1 MSDAGYRDVRHSAFV
16 EGEDGMLEY
25 LSRNWWVYLV
35 RGLLAV
41 AFGLLALLLPSV
53 ALGALI
59 LLFGIFAIMDGVAAL
74 SGLLAGIRVG
84 PWWAQLLSGLL
95 SLAAGVISLAW
106 PNVTATVLLVI
117 VASWAIVNGVLTTV
131 LAVRFRQVL
140 HNEWLL
146 GISGVLCVGLGGVL
160 LSTPGA
166 GILSLIWLL
175 GLFAFMWGVALIVFS
190 FRLRR
195 LRSS

>member
-1 MSDAGYRDVRHSAFV
+1 
-16 EGEDGMLEY
+16 MLEY

-35 RGLLAV
+35 RGLLAL
-41 AFGLLALLLPSV
+41 AFGLLALLLPNV

-74 SGLLAGIRVG
+74 SGLLAGVRVG

-95 SLAAGVISLAW
+95 SLTAGVISLVW

-117 VASWAIVNGVLTTV
+117 IASWAIVNGVLTTV
-131 LAVRFRQVL
+131 LAVRFRQVI

-146 GISGVLCVGLGGVL
+146 GISGVLSVVLGVVL
-160 LSTPGA
+160 LITPGA

-175 GLFAFMWGVALIVFS
+175 GLFTFMWGVALIVFS

-195 LRSS
+195 LRAS